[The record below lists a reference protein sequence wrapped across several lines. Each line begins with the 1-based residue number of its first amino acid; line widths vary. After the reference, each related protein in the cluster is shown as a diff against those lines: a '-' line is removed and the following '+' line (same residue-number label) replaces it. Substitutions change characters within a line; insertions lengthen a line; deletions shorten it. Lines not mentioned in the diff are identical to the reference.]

1 MTLTEVRE
9 SLAEFAATFDASRV
23 TTSTAASLLAEASR
37 IERIAA
43 SLTARLAAR
52 AADSGSW
59 RDTGAR
65 SAADHLAT
73 ETGTSVTQAQQILDT
88 GRRLDRLPE
97 VAAAA
102 STGDLSAPQLAAV
115 TDAAALDPAAAPR
128 LVSLAGRASLAE
140 LRDECARTKAA
151 ADRDA
156 EARRARIHQARSLR
170 TWTSPDGTAHLHL
183 RNTAEVIAEVKAAIA
198 SDRET
203 LFRAARAAG
212 ERERPDA
219 LDADALLAVVRRATA
234 PAAATAPDGAPTSTG
249 PGGPASPTGARRRP
263 GTGAAKILVRV
274 DLDTLLRGYPIG
286 DETCEIAG
294 AGPVP
299 VTAVTDMVAAGGF
312 LAGIVTHGQRLTGVA
327 HLGRKPTAAQDT
339 ALEWLYPTCAAE
351 GCGNRLHLEKDH
363 RVPWAD
369 TKITLVD
376 LLDRLCAHHHALKTH
391 RQWALAEGH
400 GTRPFVPP
408 QDPRHPRNAKTT
420 GRAPPV

>member
-23 TTSTAASLLAEASR
+23 TTSRAAALLAESSR

-52 AADSGSW
+52 AADAGSW
-59 RDTGAR
+59 RDAGAR

-73 ETGTSVTQAQQILDT
+73 ETGTSVTQAQQLLDT
-88 GRRLDRLPE
+88 GRRLDALPS

-102 STGDLSAPQLAAV
+102 SAGDLSAPQLAAV
-115 TDAAALDPAAAPR
+115 TDAASLDPAAAPR
-128 LVSLAGRASLAE
+128 LVSLAGRASLTE

-156 EARRARIHQARSLR
+156 EARRARIHRDRALR
-170 TWTSPDGTAHLHL
+170 TWTAADGTAHLHL
-183 RNTAEVIAEVKAAIA
+183 RNTAEVIAEIRAALA
-198 SDRET
+198 NDREA
-203 LFRAARAAG
+203 LFRQARTAG

-219 LDADALLAVVRRATA
+219 LDADALLAVVRRGSAVSTAAQPGAA
-234 PAAATAPDGAPTSTG
+234 PAP
-249 PGGPASPTGARRRP
+249 RRP
-263 GTGAAKILVRV
+263 KSPAKILVRV
-274 DLDTLLRGYPIG
+274 DFDALLRGYPIG
-286 DETCEIAG
+286 GEVCEIAG

-299 VTAVTDMVAAGGF
+299 VSTVTDLIAAGGF
-312 LAGIVTHGQRLTGVA
+312 LAGVVTHGRQVTGIA

-351 GCGNRLHLEKDH
+351 GCGNRLRLEKDH
-363 RVPWAD
+363 RIPWAH
-369 TKITLVD
+369 TKITLLDV
-376 LLDRLCAHHHALKTH
+376 LDRLCAHHHALKTH
-391 RQWALAEGH
+391 QQWALADGH

>member
-23 TTSTAASLLAEASR
+23 TTSQAAALLTEASR

-73 ETGTSVTQAQQILDT
+73 ETGTSVTQAQQLLDT
-88 GRRLDRLPE
+88 GRRLDRLPAVAE
-97 VAAAA
+97 AAA
-102 STGDLSAPQLAAV
+102 TGALSAPQLAAV
-115 TDAAALDPAAAPR
+115 TDAATLDPAAARR
-128 LVSLAGRASLAE
+128 LVSLAGRASLSE

-156 EARRARIHQARSLR
+156 EARRARIHRDRSLR
-170 TWTSPDGTAHLHL
+170 TWTAADGTAHLHL
-183 RNTAEVIAEVKAAIA
+183 RNTAEVIAEIRAAIA

-203 LFRAARAAG
+203 LFKAARATG
-212 ERERPDA
+212 TRERPDA
-219 LDADALLAVVRRATA
+219 LDADSLLTVVRRGTTPTPAATA
-234 PAAATAPDGAPTSTG
+234 PAP
-249 PGGPASPTGARRRP
+249 RRP
-263 GTGAAKILVRV
+263 KSPAKILVRV
-274 DLDTLLRGYPIG
+274 DLDALLRGYPIG
-286 DETCEIAG
+286 GETCEIAG

-299 VTAVTDMVAAGGF
+299 VSAVEDLVAAGGF

-339 ALEWLYPTCAAE
+339 ALEWLYPTCAAQ

-376 LLDRLCAHHHALKTH
+376 LLDRLCAHHHRLKTH
-391 RQWALAEGH
+391 QQWALTQGH

-408 QDPRHPRNAKTT
+408 HDPRHPHHTKTT